1 MRYLDRMGN
10 GERSG
15 TTEPEIQHL
24 ELLGRPAR
32 VSVVHCTGCGHE
44 HGLGWCGHAMRLT
57 EAALRRDGGARFS
70 WR

>member
-1 MRYLDRMGN
+1 MRYLDLMGN
-10 GERSG
+10 GDRPG
-15 TTEPEIQHL
+15 FTEPEVL
-24 ELLGRPAR
+24 EMVGRPAR

-44 HGLGWCGHAMRLT
+44 HGLGSCGHALRLT